1 MTDSGTNVKSLP
13 AAGDFDYRSAF
24 PALSQEINGHP
35 LIYLDSAASSQPPSA
50 VIDAIA
56 KYQQYDHANVH
67 RGVHTLSHRATEAYE
82 GARDDVVSFINLS
95 EFVDRCDYQLC
106 TCLLAG

>member
-35 LIYLDSAASSQPPSA
+35 LIYLDSAA
-50 VIDAIA
+50 
-56 KYQQYDHANVH
+56 
-67 RGVHTLSHRATEAYE
+67 
-82 GARDDVVSFINLS
+82 
-95 EFVDRCDYQLC
+95 
-106 TCLLAG
+106 